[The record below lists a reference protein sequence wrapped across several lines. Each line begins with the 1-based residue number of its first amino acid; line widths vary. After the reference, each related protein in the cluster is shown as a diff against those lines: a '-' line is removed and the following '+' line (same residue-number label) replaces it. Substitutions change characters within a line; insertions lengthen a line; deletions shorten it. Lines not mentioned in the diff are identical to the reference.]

1 MPFEEL
7 EDGTF
12 LSRTQAISKG
22 FSPMKKF
29 KLCTTTMGINPL
41 DGRVASPLHPSAKA
55 DGN

>member
-12 LSRTQAISKG
+12 LSRTQVISKG